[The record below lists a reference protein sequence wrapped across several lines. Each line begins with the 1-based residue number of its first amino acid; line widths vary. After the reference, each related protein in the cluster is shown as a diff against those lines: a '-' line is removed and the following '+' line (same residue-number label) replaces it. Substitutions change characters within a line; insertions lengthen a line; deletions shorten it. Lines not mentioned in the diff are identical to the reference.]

1 MKKHS
6 LWLPVILAVS
16 GLAGCNM
23 QKGPAEQA
31 VAGAQAALNSA
42 RDAAQKYDPEDL
54 GSVEAQLGQMQD
66 SFQKGDYAGVL
77 AAAPAMTTAIS
88 NLKDKAAQKKA
99 DAEAAAAKA
108 KDDWGPASAA
118 VPKLVEEI
126 GKRVEALSKSKKLP
140 KGVTKDSVAAA
151 KTGLDSLKS
160 MWSDATNA
168 SNSGDFTTAMAK
180 ADAVRTKAA
189 EIMKSLDMK
198 PPAS

>member
-1 MKKHS
+1 MKTCYV
-6 LWLPVILAVS
+6 WLIALLAALAV
-16 GLAGCNM
+16 AGCNM

-31 VAGAQAALNSA
+31 VATAQTALSA
-42 RDAAQKYDPEDL
+42 VRDEAQKYDPEGL

-77 AAAPAMTTAIS
+77 AAAPAMNTAIS
-88 NLKDKAAQKKA
+88 GLKDKATQKKA
-99 DAEAAAAKA
+99 DAEAALAKA

-118 VPKLVEEI
+118 VPKMVDDI
-126 GKRVEALSKSKKLP
+126 DKRVEALSKSKHLP

-160 MWSDATNA
+160 TWADATNA
-168 SNSGDFTTAMAK
+168 SNSGDYTTAMAK
-180 ADAVRTKAA
+180 AQTVKDKAA

-198 PPAS
+198 PPS

>member
-1 MKKHS
+1 
-6 LWLPVILAVS
+6 
-16 GLAGCNM
+16 M

-31 VAGAQAALNSA
+31 VATAQTALSA
-42 RDAAQKYDPEDL
+42 VRDEAQKYDPEGL

-77 AAAPAMTTAIS
+77 AAAPAMNTAIS
-88 NLKDKAAQKKA
+88 GLKDKATQKKA
-99 DAEAAAAKA
+99 DAEAALAKA

-118 VPKLVEEI
+118 VPKMVDDI
-126 GKRVEALSKSKKLP
+126 DKRVEALSKSKHLP

-160 MWSDATNA
+160 TWADATNA
-168 SNSGDFTTAMAK
+168 SNSGDYTTAMAK
-180 ADAVRTKAA
+180 AQTVKDKAA

-198 PPAS
+198 PPS

>member
-1 MKKHS
+1 MKKSHV
-6 LWLPVILAVS
+6 WLVAILAA
-16 GLAGCNM
+16 LAFTGCNM

-31 VAGAQAALNSA
+31 VAGAEAALDA
-42 RDAAQKYDPEDL
+42 VRDAAQKYDPEDL
-54 GSVEAQLGQMQD
+54 GSVEAQLGQMKD

-88 NLKDKAAQKKA
+88 GLKDKANQKKT
-99 DAEAAAAKA
+99 DAEAALAKA

-118 VPKLVEEI
+118 VPKMVDEI

-151 KTGLDSLKS
+151 KTGLDSLKT

-168 SNSGDFTTAMAK
+168 SNSGDYTTAMAK
-180 ADAVRTKAA
+180 AKAVQDKAA
-189 EIMKSLDMK
+189 DIMKSLDMK
-198 PPAS
+198 PMS